1 MEATGTN
8 GRELLARLQNE
19 EHCTLSEGHLS
30 NILRGSRRCSL
41 RVAIGLHE
49 ITGVGIKV
57 IARWPPERKHRTSV
71 AYAEVSE
78 GNQA

>member
-8 GRELLARLQNE
+8 GRELLARLQRE
-19 EHCTLSEGHLS
+19 EQCPLSEGHLS

-41 RVAIGLHE
+41 RVALAIHE

-57 IARWPPERKHRTSV
+57 IARWPPERKYRTDEAFAQSQV
-71 AYAEVSE
+71 KKWA
-78 GNQA
+78 